1 MPWIYTTCTVNAHFT
16 GYRVAGI
23 AVHFPEYTQY
33 VQYEYCL
40 VDGVAGIHCPEYK
53 QYVQYEHCIV
63 DGVAGIHCPE
73 YTQYVQYEHCIV
85 DGVAG
90 LLVYISL
97 NIHNMNVV
105 TWDPPLRWVWG
116 GSGAGRDK
124 FNCPPV
130 FKT

>member
-1 MPWIYTTCTVNAHFT
+1 MPWTYTTCTVYAHFT

-53 QYVQYEHCIV
+53 
-63 DGVAGIHCPE
+63 
-73 YTQYVQYEHCIV
+73 QYVQYEHCIV